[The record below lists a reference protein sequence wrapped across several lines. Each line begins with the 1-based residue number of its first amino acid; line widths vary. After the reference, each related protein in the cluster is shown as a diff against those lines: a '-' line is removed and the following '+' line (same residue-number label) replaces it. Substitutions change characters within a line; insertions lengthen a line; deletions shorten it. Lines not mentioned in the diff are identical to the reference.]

1 MIELL
6 FLLLPLAAAY
16 GWYMGRSS
24 VKNQRADS
32 KSHQNH
38 NYIRGVEYLLNNDRE
53 LAVDRFIAYLN
64 EADPSFETNLALGNL
79 FRKRGEVDK
88 AISLHQAAV
97 ANQKLDISEH
107 ELAKLELGRDFMSAG
122 LLDRAESILT
132 ELVEIPRQRTDGA
145 RLLVKLYEQER
156 DYQQAIATALT
167 YREALGSSNLS
178 QLSQYYCEVAQQDL
192 LSGNIAKAR
201 SEFTQAL
208 DVYPD
213 SIRARLGLA
222 DLLLRQGT
230 KSDEA
235 YKLIKDVS
243 IKSADTGL
251 ICLDYILRCFPN
263 KADPKLRFALDDL
276 VRRTKSAQAMVE
288 LTEVVEQSS
297 GRDDAELMLL
307 NFVKEKPN
315 LKLFSALMRLRSK
328 DSGAAANEAILQLK
342 SLVDAQ
348 IASNHRYACHRCG
361 FQSKLLFWQCPSCR
375 RWDTMKPIRGLD
387 GD

>member
-16 GWYMGRSS
+16 GYFMGRSS
-24 VKNQRADS
+24 VKNKREDS

-53 LAVDRFIAYLN
+53 LAMDRFMAYLN

-88 AISLHQAAV
+88 AITMHTSIA
-97 ANQKLDISEH
+97 ANQKLDVSEH
-107 ELAKLELGRDFMSAG
+107 ELAKLELGRDFISAG
-122 LLDRAESILT
+122 LLDRAENILL
-132 ELVEIPRQRTDGA
+132 ELVEIPRQRTDAA
-145 RLLVKLYEQER
+145 RLLVRLFEQER
-156 DYQQAIATALT
+156 DYKQAIEIALK
-167 YREALGSSNLS
+167 YRDALGSSILS
-178 QLSQYYCEVAQQDL
+178 QLSQYYCEVAQSDL
-192 LSGNIAKAR
+192 LLGDAPKAR
-201 SEFTQAL
+201 AGYTQAL

-222 DLLLRQGT
+222 DLLLKQN
-230 KSDEA
+230 KFEEA
-235 YKLIKDVS
+235 YKLIKEVS
-243 IKSADTGL
+243 VLRSDTGL
-251 ICLDYILRCFPN
+251 ICLEYVLRCFPN
-263 KADPKLRFALDDL
+263 KADPNLRFALDDL
-276 VRRTKSAQAMVE
+276 VRRTKSAEAMVQ
-288 LTEVVEQSS
+288 LTDVVELSS

-328 DSGAAANEAILQLK
+328 ESGVAANEAILQLK

-361 FQSKLLFWQCPSCR
+361 FQSKMLFWQCPSCR
-375 RWDTMKPIRGLD
+375 RWDTMKPIVGLD

>member
-24 VKNQRADS
+24 VKNKRADS

-88 AISLHQAAV
+88 AISLHQAV
-97 ANQKLDISEH
+97 LSNPKLDISEH

-122 LLDRAESILT
+122 LLDRAEAILT

-145 RLLVKLYEQER
+145 RLLIKLYEQER
-156 DYQQAIATALT
+156 DYPQAIATALK
-167 YREALGSSNLS
+167 YREALGPANLS
-178 QLSQYYCEVAQQDL
+178 QLSQYYCETAQQDL
-192 LSGNIAKAR
+192 ARGDAEKAR
-201 SEFTQAL
+201 AAFTHAL

-213 SIRARLGLA
+213 SIRARLGLCEI
-222 DLLLRQGT
+222 LLRSQQGE
-230 KSDEA
+230 EA
-235 YKLIKDVS
+235 YKLIKEVS
-243 IKSADTGL
+243 ALSADTGL
-251 ICLDYILRCFPN
+251 ICLDDLLRCFPN
-263 KADPKLRFALDDL
+263 KADPQLRFALDDL

-288 LTEVVEQSS
+288 LTEVVEQTS

-328 DSGAAANEAILQLK
+328 DSGPAANEAILQLK

-361 FQSKLLFWQCPSCR
+361 FQSQMLFWQCPSCR

>member
-16 GWYMGRSS
+16 GYYVGRSS
-24 VKNQRADS
+24 VKNKRADS

-38 NYIRGVEYLLNNDRE
+38 NYIRGVEYLLNNDRD

-88 AISLHQAAV
+88 AISLHQAAA

-122 LLDRAESILT
+122 LIDRAEEILT
-132 ELVEIPRQRTDGA
+132 ELVQIPRQRTDGA

-156 DYQQAIATALT
+156 DYPQAIATALK
-167 YREALGSSNLS
+167 YRESLGSSISS

-192 LSGNIAKAR
+192 LSGNAAKAR
-201 SEFTQAL
+201 AGFTQAL
-208 DVYPD
+208 DVFPH

-222 DLLLRQGT
+222 DILLNNGQYE
-230 KSDEA
+230 EA
-235 YKLIKDVS
+235 YKLIKEVS
-243 IKSADTGL
+243 ALNADSGL
-251 ICLDYILRCFPN
+251 ICLDYLLRCFPN
-263 KADPKLRFALDDL
+263 KADPNLRFALDDL

-288 LTEVVEQSS
+288 LTEVVEQTS

-328 DSGAAANEAILQLK
+328 DSGAVANEAILQLK